1 MTGTGSP
8 YTSRSRSPADSRS
21 ATLAYPETEIHQ
33 TPHSSQEL
41 YTVSN
46 ALSHLYSTSHS
57 SGRRPKIKKNDRKKK
72 TNKQNQNQKIVGITK
87 NKNVENKTKYIN
99 HIIII

>member
-8 YTSRSRSPADSRS
+8 YTSRSRCPADSRS

-33 TPHSSQEL
+33 TPHASQEL

-57 SGRRPKIKKNDRKKK
+57 SGRRPKIKKNDRKK
-72 TNKQNQNQKIVGITK
+72 NKQTKSKSKNRRYNKKIIKKKGEK
-87 NKNVENKTKYIN
+87 
-99 HIIII
+99 

>member
-1 MTGTGSP
+1 MGTGSP
-8 YTSRSRSPADSRS
+8 YTSRSRCPADSRS
-21 ATLAYPETEIHQ
+21 AKLAYPETEIHQ

-57 SGRRPKIKKNDRKKK
+57 SGRRPKIKTNDKKK
-72 TNKQNQNQKIVGITK
+72 KNKQTK
-87 NKNVENKTKYIN
+87 
-99 HIIII
+99 